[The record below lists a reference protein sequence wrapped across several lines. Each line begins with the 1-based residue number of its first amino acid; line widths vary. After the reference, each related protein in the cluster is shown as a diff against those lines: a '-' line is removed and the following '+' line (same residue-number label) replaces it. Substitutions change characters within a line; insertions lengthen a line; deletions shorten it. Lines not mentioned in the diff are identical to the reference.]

1 MTNPPTPDLAELAT
15 RHGVATEFWDWR
27 GNHVEI
33 SADSLIAVLG
43 ALGVD
48 ASTSEAVDAAL
59 AADRTSR
66 YRRMLPPTIVA
77 IAGEPARFS
86 VAVPEGAPVT
96 TWVELE
102 SGGDPRGTTWVAA
115 ERDAVIIDG
124 VPMIESTYDLPA
136 DLPEGYHQVHARAG
150 RDEAV
155 ATLIVTPRSVPW
167 PESLHGQ
174 RAWGYLAQLYS
185 VRSSRS
191 WGVGDLGDL
200 AELAQWAGR
209 DQGAEYVLVNPLH
222 AAEPVPPMT
231 ASPYLPTTRRFPNPL
246 YLRVEDVP
254 EYAGLDDVAR
264 ARSDELAAPLR
275 AVSRTPDP
283 IDRDSS
289 WAAKREVL
297 RLVYDVPRSAERQ
310 ASFDSYV
317 TQEGRGLRDFAI
329 WCALAIT
336 YGSEEWPE
344 PLRRRE
350 PAALAEAERVHA
362 DEIAFQCWL
371 QWALDDQLRNAQ
383 ATAREAGM
391 ALGVLHDL
399 AVGVHPAGATA
410 WSLADVLATGVT
422 VGAPPDEF
430 NQLGQDWSQPP
441 WNPRMLAETGYAVW
455 RDLLRTML
463 RHAGGLRIDHV
474 PGLFRLW
481 LVPAGRSAAEG
492 TYLRYDHEAL
502 VGILAL
508 EASRAGAVVVG
519 EDLGTVEPWVR
530 SYLAERGVL
539 GTSLLWFE
547 RDEHGRPKRPEQWRE
562 LALATVG
569 THDLPPTAGYLEG
582 VHVDLRG
589 ELGVLTRSLEEER
602 AADAAGRADWLAL
615 LHELSL
621 LRPGAAVE
629 EIIDALHRFLELT
642 PSRLVGVQLVDV
654 VGDKTVQ
661 NQPGTDAEYPNWR
674 QPLRD
679 GTGTPVLLDDLPS
692 RVRPPFESSR
702 LRSVS

>member
-1 MTNPPTPDLAELAT
+1 MTPPTADLVALAT
-15 RHGVATEFWDWR
+15 SQGVATEFWDWR
-27 GNHVEI
+27 GQHAAI
-33 SADSLIAVLG
+33 SAESLVAVLG

-48 ASTSEAVDAAL
+48 ASTPEAVEAAL
-59 AADRTSR
+59 TAERTAH
-66 YRRMLPPTIVA
+66 YRRMLPPTIVTT
-77 IAGEPARFS
+77 AGEPYRFA
-86 VAVPEGAPVT
+86 VAIPEGLPVT

-102 SGGDPRGTTWVAA
+102 SGGEPRGTTWVPV
-115 ERDAVIIDG
+115 ERDAVLVDG
-124 VPMIESTYDLPA
+124 VSIVESTYDLPT
-136 DLPEGYHQVHARAG
+136 DLPEGYHELHARAG
-150 RDEAV
+150 RVEAV
-155 ATLIVTPRSVPW
+155 ATLIVTPRAVPW
-167 PESLHGQ
+167 PEALAGR

-200 AELAQWAGR
+200 SELARWSGGE
-209 DQGAEYVLVNPLH
+209 QGAEFVLVNPLH
-222 AAEPVPPMT
+222 AAEPVAPMT

-254 EYAGLDDVAR
+254 EYATLDAPAR
-264 ARSDELAAPLR
+264 AEVDALGEPLR
-275 AVSRTPDP
+275 AMSRTPDP
-283 IDRDSS
+283 IDRDRS
-289 WAAKREVL
+289 WTAKRAAL
-297 RLVYDVPRSAERQ
+297 RILYDAPRTADRQ
-310 ASFDSYV
+310 RAFDSYV
-317 TQEGRGLRDFAI
+317 RQEGDGLRDFAL
-329 WCALAIT
+329 WCALTIA
-336 YGSEEWPE
+336 YGAEEWPE
-344 PLRRRE
+344 PLQRRD
-350 PAALAEAERVHA
+350 ADALAEAERVHA
-362 DEIAFQCWL
+362 DEIGFQRWL
-371 QWALDDQLRNAQ
+371 QWTLDEQLRGAQ
-383 ATAREAGM
+383 DAARSAGM

-399 AVGVHPAGATA
+399 AVGVHPAGANA
-410 WSLADVLATGVT
+410 WALGDVLATGVT

-441 WNPRMLAETGYAVW
+441 MNPRRLAETGYAVW

-481 LVPAGRSAAEG
+481 LVPAGHSAAEG

-508 EASRAGAVVVG
+508 EASRAGAVVIG

-530 SYLAERGVL
+530 DYLAHRGIL

-547 RDEHGRPKRPEQWRE
+547 RDEHGRPKRPERWRE

-569 THDLPPTAGYLEG
+569 THDLPPTAGYLAG

-589 ELGVLTRSLEEER
+589 ELGVLTRPLEEER

-615 LHELSL
+615 LRELSL
-621 LRPGAAVE
+621 VREGASAE
-629 EIIDALHRFLELT
+629 ETIDALHRFLEMT
-642 PSRLVGVQLVDV
+642 PARLVGVQLVDV
-654 VGDKTVQ
+654 VGDVTVQ

-679 GTGTPVLLDDLPS
+679 GSGAPVLLDDLPS
-692 RVRPPFESSR
+692 RVRPPFDGGP
-702 LRSVS
+702 LGSVS